1 MGQSRSPRGVAPG
14 RSRAVRPGDRLL
26 AKPAL
31 NRCRI
36 AAEGDRRGA

>member
-1 MGQSRSPRGVAPG
+1 MGPWRSSRGVAPG
-14 RSRAVRPGDRLL
+14 LSRAVRPGDLPL

-36 AAEGDRRGA
+36 AAEADRRGA